1 MSTTTKLRSPQIC
14 NALALVFDRV
24 AKDLKGQRY
33 CFVGTAAAVALGV
46 PLRAGDVDILV
57 PKRES
62 VDLFARALSEFPC
75 VRPPTWLPEA
85 RQYYTAFNIHGVQVE
100 ASTVERKTDSHYRE
114 TLGDGPY
121 KHCRRVKFGRHAVPT
136 IKLELRLATELAR
149 RRWGRYLPLIRWMQT
164 HSCDTK
170 LLRHAMQAVGVP
182 ERTQT
187 RVLERIEEK

>member
-1 MSTTTKLRSPQIC
+1 MS
-14 NALALVFDRV
+14 
-24 AKDLKGQRY
+24 
-33 CFVGTAAAVALGV
+33 
-46 PLRAGDVDILV
+46 
-57 PKRES
+57 
-62 VDLFARALSEFPC
+62 
-75 VRPPTWLPEA
+75 VRPLGCQKA

-100 ASTVERKTDSHYRE
+100 ASTVEWETDSHYRE

-121 KHCRRVKFGRHAVPT
+121 KHCQRVKFGRHVVPT

-149 RRWGRYLPLIRWMQT
+149 RRWGRYLPLIRWMET

-170 LLRHAMQAVGVP
+170 LLRRAMEAMGVP